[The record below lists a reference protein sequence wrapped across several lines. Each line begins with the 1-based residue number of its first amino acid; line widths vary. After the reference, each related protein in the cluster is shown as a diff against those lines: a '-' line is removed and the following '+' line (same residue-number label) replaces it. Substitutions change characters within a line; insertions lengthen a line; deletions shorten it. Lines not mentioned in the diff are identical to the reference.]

1 MISLILWFEKLAVP
15 NGHTYPS
22 VTHSDHLRMQYKY
35 FYSFNLCVIFSSIC
49 YVVMLLRHS
58 IYVYWTLLGSYYLH
72 LLEISN
78 KVFLVA

>member
-49 YVVMLLRHS
+49 YVVETQYICLLNTTW
-58 IYVYWTLLGSYYLH
+58 ILLFALTR
-72 LLEISN
+72 N
-78 KVFLVA
+78 K